1 MLQED
6 QEIRTKVPK
15 YRIRQFVKP
24 GLTGL
29 AAVYGYRGGTKDL
42 KLMKKRV
49 EHDIYYIENW
59 TLLLDLKIIWKT
71 IFQMVTFRVPNA
83 Y

>member
-1 MLQED
+1 MTDILW
-6 QEIRTKVPK
+6 
-15 YRIRQFVKP
+15 
-24 GLTGL
+24 GL

-59 TLLLDLKIIWKT
+59 TLLLDIKIIAITVW
-71 IFQMVTFRVPNA
+71 QMVTFRTGA
-83 Y
+83 H

>member
-1 MLQED
+1 MTDIL
-6 QEIRTKVPK
+6 R
-15 YRIRQFVKP
+15 
-24 GLTGL
+24 GL

-59 TLLLDLKIIWKT
+59 TLLLDLKIILKT
-71 IFQMVTFRVPNA
+71 IFQMVTFRIPNA